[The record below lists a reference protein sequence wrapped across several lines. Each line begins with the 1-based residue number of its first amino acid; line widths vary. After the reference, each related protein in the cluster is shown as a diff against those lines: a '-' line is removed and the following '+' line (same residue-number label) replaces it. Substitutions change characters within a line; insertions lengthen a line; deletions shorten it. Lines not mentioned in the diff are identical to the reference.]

1 VKSKVV
7 PANKHVS
14 SLKEISIKKN
24 YVIKR
29 VSDSY
34 NYKNIY
40 DDGKNSHQ
48 ATNTSETILRNN
60 SLSKY

>member
-1 VKSKVV
+1 MKSKVV
-7 PANKHVS
+7 PNKHVS

-24 YVIKR
+24 YGIKR

-40 DDGKNSHQ
+40 DDGKNSYQ
-48 ATNTSETILRNN
+48 ATNTSETFVRNN

>member
-1 VKSKVV
+1 MQRQGNNAIQIERKNRTIRVKSKVV
-7 PANKHVS
+7 PNKHVS

-24 YVIKR
+24 YGLKR

-40 DDGKNSHQ
+40 DDGLNSH
-48 ATNTSETILRNN
+48 
-60 SLSKY
+60 